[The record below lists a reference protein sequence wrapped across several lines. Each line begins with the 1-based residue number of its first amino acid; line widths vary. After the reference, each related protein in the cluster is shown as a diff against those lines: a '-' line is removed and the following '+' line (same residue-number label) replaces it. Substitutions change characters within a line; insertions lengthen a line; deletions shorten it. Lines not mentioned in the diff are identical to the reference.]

1 MADDSFHNIDYF
13 DFFKDIEVEFKGKTF
28 KLSRKH
34 TWEINKDVLEAIV
47 DKLDKRRDKNS
58 LSQLLLAQKATAIF
72 SDKIRYNNYLQ
83 EIDAD
88 KKKIEELNKQ
98 LEKLSKELDKLQSGS
113 HSTDNRRS
121 HELEE
126 QLKQIQD
133 KLSSEFERISLT
145 DSTAQE
151 KIQELQEKIL
161 DLEGILRNSIDKN
174 TPPQKTSWQQL
185 LGEIGSKVAS
195 EIAKRAIDHINTPPP
210 SSNPP
215 PRNISPAQVPSIN
228 LSGVWRDVQGAAY
241 LFEQRGNQLRI
252 QGRNAMGAIILEGEG
267 TVFGNTVQ
275 ISYQNYFYHSYGQA
289 QLNISANG
297 WRLDGMVNDSY
308 SGTIPATLFRQS

>member
-88 KKKIEELNKQ
+88 KNKIEELNKQ

-161 DLEGILRNSIDKN
+161 DLEGILKASIDKN
-174 TPPQKTSWQQL
+174 NSPQKPLWKQVIR
-185 LGEIGSKVAS
+185 EIGRILI
-195 EIAKRAIDHINTPPP
+195 EDTNTPQPP
-210 SSNPP
+210 SNPP
-215 PRNISPAQVPSIN
+215 PRNIPPAQVPSIN
-228 LSGVWRDVQGAAY
+228 LSGVWRDVQGATY
-241 LFEQRGNQLRI
+241 LFEQRGNQLRV
-252 QGRNAMGAIILEGEG
+252 QGRNAMGAVILEGEG

-275 ISYQNYFYHSYGQA
+275 ISYQNYFYHSYGQS